1 MDSQPARPQHQLL
14 RSPEELQG
22 FAHDLANTPPEPLAV
37 DTERASGIHYDD
49 RAFLIQVNSDELG
62 TQLIDP
68 DAHRDQVGE
77 ILSPEFNKREWVLH
91 DATGDLP
98 CLAWLG
104 LYPAKLFDTQL
115 AAALAGQSKL
125 SLIGLTEDLLGIE
138 ISKNHQAENW
148 SVRPIPE
155 SWLRYAAADV
165 DNLLDIAGILEEIL
179 DSQGRLEWLEQEC
192 EHRRLMFADI
202 DAPAPRSLEQA
213 KGYARIRHGKQRAVF
228 KAIWEDREEE
238 ARGRDVAPTR
248 ILSDRVL
255 AQVAE
260 ATPKT
265 YREFE
270 KIVKPARRRPGRNVA
285 VPNMAQV
292 RRWWEAIERAYKAGS
307 RSWPKPVAVDY
318 GSGTYPP
325 KNRNWQQDDPE
336 SYEAFQ
342 AVSERRNELAQ
353 DLGIDPALILG
364 TKPLAMLVWRLSQGE
379 GGLEELMDGRD
390 MRPWQ
395 KDLMRPILAEE
406 F

>member
-1 MDSQPARPQHQLL
+1 MDSQSARKEHRLL

-22 FAHDLANTPPEPLAV
+22 FAQDLAGTPLEPLAV

-62 TQLIDP
+62 TVLIDP

-77 ILSPEFNKREWVLH
+77 ILAPEFNKREWVLH

-98 CLAWLG
+98 CLGWLG
-104 LYPAKLFDTQL
+104 LFPAKLFDTQL
-115 AAALAGQSKL
+115 AAALAGQHRL

-148 SVRPIPE
+148 SVRPIPA

-179 DSQGRLEWLEQEC
+179 DAKGRLEWLEQEC
-192 EHRRLMFADI
+192 EHRRLSFAD
-202 DAPAPRSLEQA
+202 AHSPSPRTLEQA
-213 KGYARIRHGKQRAVF
+213 KGYHRIRDTKQRAVF
-228 KAIWEDREEE
+228 KVIWEDREEE
-238 ARGRDVAPTR
+238 AQQKDLAPTR
-248 ILSDRVL
+248 ISSDRVL

-260 ATPKT
+260 ATPKS

-270 KIVKPARRRPGRNVA
+270 AILKPRGRRNGPNV
-285 VPNMAQV
+285 VQM
-292 RRWWEAIERAYKAGS
+292 RRWWEKIQQVYQAGP
-307 RSWPKPVAVDY
+307 RSWPEAVKLDQGP
-318 GSGTYPP
+318 GSHPP
-325 KNRNWQQDDPE
+325 KTRYWEKDHPD
-336 SYEAFQ
+336 SYEAYLE
-342 AVSERRNELAQ
+342 VVERRNELAQ
-353 DLGIDPALILG
+353 DLGIDPALIVG
-364 TKPLAMLVWRLSQGE
+364 TKPLAMMAWRLSQGE
-379 GGLEELMDGRD
+379 GGLEEIMDDRG
-390 MRPWQ
+390 MREWQ